1 MEGGRAFSSSN
12 RFYPPAFVKRT
23 RSLLLL
29 ALLAAAY
36 CGSLST
42 LETSFMFKSLA
53 VLLPIQVGGSF
64 YLLYLYWTGRITG
77 TAREAARM
85 KDEG

>member
-1 MEGGRAFSSSN
+1 
-12 RFYPPAFVKRT
+12 
-23 RSLLLL
+23 
-29 ALLAAAY
+29 
-36 CGSLST
+36 
-42 LETSFMFKSLA
+42 MFKSLA

-77 TAREAARM
+77 TAREAARV